1 MKMTLKKKKIIGP
14 IIIVSLL
21 VGCGSYNFYDGLKPS
36 PEILYGTV
44 EAKAYDIQSR
54 AAGLLTS
61 VLIQEGQTMK
71 VGELAAV
78 IDGQDVD
85 VKLSQSELSLKTAE
99 NELGKLNDGSRQEE
113 ISMQAAVVK
122 QSAAQIAAYKESLN
136 KLKALQQQAANNVSQ
151 SKTVLKDREKLLTDT
166 KALYAANATS
176 ETTLEA
182 AKLSFDQ
189 ASYAL
194 QNAESQK
201 KAADADILSGN
212 NQLKSLE
219 AQKKVAEEK
228 LRLIKK
234 PVIERQKTTGELAV
248 VQAQKGVE
256 LNRVL
261 LDKYKAYSQ
270 AEGIIQAVYFDKGEY
285 VSVGSPIA
293 TLIDPKDTWAT
304 FFAPETMLTKL
315 KVGQTVYLESTS
327 SEVRTKGVI
336 MVVAQKAEFTPVN
349 IVTTSDRKKLVFK
362 VKVSIEEVEGIQP
375 GMMVALTLKE
385 GQHGTSK

>member
-1 MKMTLKKKKIIGP
+1 MKTTIEKKKIIGP

-21 VGCGSYNFYDGLKPS
+21 VGYGSYKLYEGLKP
-36 PEILYGTV
+36 PTEILYGTV

-54 AAGLLTS
+54 AAGLLTA
-61 VLIQEGQTMK
+61 VPIQEGQNLK
-71 VGELAAV
+71 VGDLAAV

-113 ISMQAAVVK
+113 ISMQAAVVN

-136 KLKALQQQAANNVSQ
+136 KLKALQQQAANAVAQ
-151 SKTVLKDREKLLTDT
+151 SKTVLKDREKLLIDA

-176 ETTLEA
+176 EASLEA

-201 KAADADILSGN
+201 NAADADILSGN

-219 AQKKVAEEK
+219 AQKKAAEEK

-234 PVIERQKTTGELAV
+234 PVIERQKTTGALAV
-248 VQAQKGVE
+248 EQAQKGVE

-270 AEGIIQAVYFDKGEY
+270 AEGIVQAVYFDKGEY
-285 VSVGSPIA
+285 VSIGSPIA

-304 FFAPETMLTKL
+304 FFAPETMLTQL
-315 KVGQTVYLESTS
+315 KEGQTVYLKSTS
-327 SEVRTKGVI
+327 SEVMTKGVI
-336 MVVAQKAEFTPVN
+336 TAVAQKAEFTPVN

-362 VKVSIEEVEGIQP
+362 VKVSVEEVEGIQP

>member
-1 MKMTLKKKKIIGP
+1 M
-14 IIIVSLL
+14 
-21 VGCGSYNFYDGLKPS
+21 
-36 PEILYGTV
+36 
-44 EAKAYDIQSR
+44 
-54 AAGLLTS
+54 
-61 VLIQEGQTMK
+61 
-71 VGELAAV
+71 
-78 IDGQDVD
+78 
-85 VKLSQSELSLKTAE
+85 
-99 NELGKLNDGSRQEE
+99 
-113 ISMQAAVVK
+113 
-122 QSAAQIAAYKESLN
+122 
-136 KLKALQQQAANNVSQ
+136 
-151 SKTVLKDREKLLTDT
+151 
-166 KALYAANATS
+166 
-176 ETTLEA
+176 
-182 AKLSFDQ
+182 
-189 ASYAL
+189 
-194 QNAESQK
+194 
-201 KAADADILSGN
+201 
-212 NQLKSLE
+212 E
-219 AQKKVAEEK
+219 AQKTVAEEK

-248 VQAQKGVE
+248 EQAQKGVE

-315 KVGQTVYLESTS
+315 KVGQTVYLKSTS
-327 SEVRTKGVI
+327 SEVMTKGVI